1 VAWADDFKMMLW
13 MGCVW
18 MNWWGALRWRFG
30 LALPL
35 HACLDVWIPRSSF
48 FFLTDSV
55 YKDALAL
62 VFVIIYSMHVQVV
75 VAFEN

>member
-1 VAWADDFKMMLW
+1 
-13 MGCVW
+13 
-18 MNWWGALRWRFG
+18 
-30 LALPL
+30 L